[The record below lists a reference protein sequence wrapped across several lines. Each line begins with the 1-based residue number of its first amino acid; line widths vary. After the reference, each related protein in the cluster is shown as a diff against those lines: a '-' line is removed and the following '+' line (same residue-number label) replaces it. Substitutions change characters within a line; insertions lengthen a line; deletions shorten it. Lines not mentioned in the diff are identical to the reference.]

1 MPRPQKCRRIC
12 NVPQT
17 DSFRPEKHRGEIP
30 IIMTVD
36 EYEVIRLVDLEEKTH
51 EQCALQMDIS
61 RSTVQEI
68 YENARR
74 KLAACIVYGRKLVIA
89 GGNYRVCD
97 GRENCRCE
105 LKCRQADNNK
115 RTALKNRNR
124 GGFTMKIAVPYEN
137 GQIFQ
142 HFGKTEQFKLYDV
155 ADGKIIGEQ
164 VVGTMGAGH
173 GALAGF
179 LKNAQADV
187 LICGGI
193 GGGAQMA
200 MQEAGITLYGGNSGS
215 ADEAVQAFLA
225 QSLVQNENP
234 TCDHH
239 HEHGEGHSCEDH
251 GCGSHSCG
259 NH

>member
-1 MPRPQKCRRIC
+1 MARPQKCRRIC

-115 RTALKNRNR
+115 RTELKNRNR

-142 HFGKTEQFKLYDV
+142 HFGHTERFKFYETDNTEIV
-155 ADGKIIGEQ
+155 NSEIIETAGS
-164 VVGTMGAGH
+164 GH

-179 LKNAQADV
+179 LMKHGADT

-193 GGGAQMA
+193 GGGAQTA
-200 MQEAGITLYGGNSGS
+200 LAEAGIRLYGGVSGD
-215 ADEAVQAFLA
+215 ADTAVTELL
-225 QSLVQNENP
+225 SGKLNYNPDVQ
-234 TCDHH
+234 CSH
-239 HEHGEGHSCEDH
+239 HEHHGENNSG
-251 GCGSHSCG
+251 GSHSCG
-259 NH
+259 NKGCH

>member
-115 RTALKNRNR
+115 RTELKNRNR

-142 HFGKTEQFKLYDV
+142 HFGHTERFKLYETDNAEIV
-155 ADGKIIGEQ
+155 KSEIIETAGS
-164 VVGTMGAGH
+164 GH

-179 LKNAQADV
+179 LMKHGADT

-193 GGGAQMA
+193 GGGAQTA
-200 MQEAGITLYGGNSGS
+200 LAEAGIRLYGGVSGD
-215 ADEAVQAFLA
+215 ADTAVTELL
-225 QSLVQNENP
+225 SGKLNYNPDVQ
-234 TCDHH
+234 CSH
-239 HEHGEGHSCEDH
+239 HEHHGENNS
-251 GCGSHSCG
+251 CGSHSCG
-259 NH
+259 NKGCH

>member
-1 MPRPQKCRRIC
+1 MARPQKCRRIC
-12 NVPQT
+12 KVPQT

-142 HFGKTEQFKLYDV
+142 HFGHTERFKFYETDNTEIV
-155 ADGKIIGEQ
+155 NSEIIETAGS
-164 VVGTMGAGH
+164 GH

-179 LKNAQADV
+179 LMKHGADT

-193 GGGAQMA
+193 GGGAQTA
-200 MQEAGITLYGGNSGS
+200 LAEAGIRLYGGVSGD
-215 ADEAVQAFLA
+215 ADTAVTELL
-225 QSLVQNENP
+225 SGKLNYNPDVQ
-234 TCDHH
+234 CSH
-239 HEHGEGHSCEDH
+239 HEHHGENNS
-251 GCGSHSCG
+251 CGSHSCG
-259 NH
+259 NKGCH

>member
-124 GGFTMKIAVPYEN
+124 GGFIMKIAVPYEN

-142 HFGKTEQFKLYDV
+142 HFGHTERFKLYETDNAEIV
-155 ADGKIIGEQ
+155 KSEIIETAGS
-164 VVGTMGAGH
+164 GH

-179 LKNAQADV
+179 LMKHGADT

-193 GGGAQMA
+193 GGGAQTA
-200 MQEAGITLYGGNSGS
+200 LTEAGIRLYGGVSGD
-215 ADEAVQAFLA
+215 ADTAVTELL
-225 QSLVQNENP
+225 SGKLNYNPDVQ
-234 TCDHH
+234 CSH
-239 HEHGEGHSCEDH
+239 HEHHGENNS
-251 GCGSHSCG
+251 CGSHSCG
-259 NH
+259 NKGCH

>member
-1 MPRPQKCRRIC
+1 MARPQKCRRIC

-68 YENARR
+68 YGNARR

-142 HFGKTEQFKLYDV
+142 HFGHTERFKFYETDNTEIV
-155 ADGKIIGEQ
+155 NSEIIETAGS
-164 VVGTMGAGH
+164 GH

-179 LKNAQADV
+179 LMKHGADT

-193 GGGAQMA
+193 GGGAQTA
-200 MQEAGITLYGGNSGS
+200 LAEAGIRLYGGVSGD
-215 ADEAVQAFLA
+215 ADTAVTELL
-225 QSLVQNENP
+225 SGKLNYNPDVQ
-234 TCDHH
+234 CSH
-239 HEHGEGHSCEDH
+239 HEHHGENNS
-251 GCGSHSCG
+251 CGSHSCG
-259 NH
+259 NKGCH

>member
-51 EQCALQMDIS
+51 EQCAIQMDIS

-105 LKCRQADNNK
+105 LKCRQADNKK
-115 RTALKNRNR
+115 RTELKNRNK
-124 GGFTMKIAVPYEN
+124 GGFIMKIAVPYEN

-142 HFGKTEQFKLYDV
+142 HFGHTERFKFYETDNTEIV
-155 ADGKIIGEQ
+155 NSEIIETAGS
-164 VVGTMGAGH
+164 GH

-179 LKNAQADV
+179 LMKHGADT

-193 GGGAQMA
+193 GGGAQTA
-200 MQEAGITLYGGNSGS
+200 LAEAGIRLYGGVSGD
-215 ADEAVQAFLA
+215 ADTAVTELL
-225 QSLVQNENP
+225 SGKLNYNPDVQ
-234 TCDHH
+234 CSH
-239 HEHGEGHSCEDH
+239 HEHHGENNS
-251 GCGSHSCG
+251 CGSHSCG
-259 NH
+259 NKGCH

>member
-1 MPRPQKCRRIC
+1 MARPQKCRRIC

-17 DSFRPEKHRGEIP
+17 DSFYPEKHRGEIP

-105 LKCRQADNNK
+105 LKCQQADNKK
-115 RTALKNRNR
+115 RTELKNRNR

-142 HFGKTEQFKLYDV
+142 HFGHTERFKFYETDNTEIV
-155 ADGKIIGEQ
+155 NSEIIETAGS
-164 VVGTMGAGH
+164 GH

-179 LKNAQADV
+179 LMKHGADT

-193 GGGAQMA
+193 GGGAQTA
-200 MQEAGITLYGGNSGS
+200 LAEAGIRLYGGVSGD
-215 ADEAVQAFLA
+215 ADTAVTELL
-225 QSLVQNENP
+225 SGKLNYNPDVQ
-234 TCDHH
+234 CSH
-239 HEHGEGHSCEDH
+239 HEHHGENNS
-251 GCGSHSCG
+251 CGSHSCG
-259 NH
+259 NKGCH

>member
-1 MPRPQKCRRIC
+1 
-12 NVPQT
+12 
-17 DSFRPEKHRGEIP
+17 
-30 IIMTVD
+30 MTVD
-36 EYEVIRLVDLEEKTH
+36 EYEGIRLVDLEEKTH

-142 HFGKTEQFKLYDV
+142 HFGHTERFKFYETDNTEIV
-155 ADGKIIGEQ
+155 NSEIIETAGS
-164 VVGTMGAGH
+164 GH

-179 LKNAQADV
+179 LMKHGADT

-193 GGGAQMA
+193 GGGAQTA
-200 MQEAGITLYGGNSGS
+200 LAEAGIRLYGGVNGDADTAVTELLSGKLNYNP
-215 ADEAVQAFLA
+215 DVQC
-225 QSLVQNENP
+225 S
-234 TCDHH
+234 H
-239 HEHGEGHSCEDH
+239 HEHHGENNS
-251 GCGSHSCG
+251 CGSHSCG
-259 NH
+259 NKGCH

>member
-1 MPRPQKCRRIC
+1 MARPQKCRRIC

-68 YENARR
+68 YGNARR

-105 LKCRQADNNK
+105 LKCRQADNKK
-115 RTALKNRNR
+115 RTELKNRNR

-142 HFGKTEQFKLYDV
+142 HFGHTERFKFYETDNTEIV
-155 ADGKIIGEQ
+155 NSEIIETAGS
-164 VVGTMGAGH
+164 GH

-179 LKNAQADV
+179 LMKHGADT

-193 GGGAQMA
+193 GGGAQTA
-200 MQEAGITLYGGNSGS
+200 LAEAGIRLYGGVSGD
-215 ADEAVQAFLA
+215 ADTAVTELL
-225 QSLVQNENP
+225 SGKLNYNPDVQ
-234 TCDHH
+234 CSH
-239 HEHGEGHSCEDH
+239 HEHHGENNS
-251 GCGSHSCG
+251 CGSHSCG
-259 NH
+259 NKGCH

>member
-1 MPRPQKCRRIC
+1 MARPQKCRRIC

-68 YENARR
+68 YGNARR

-115 RTALKNRNR
+115 RTELKNRNR

-142 HFGKTEQFKLYDV
+142 HFGHTERFKFYETDNTEIV
-155 ADGKIIGEQ
+155 NSEIIETAGS
-164 VVGTMGAGH
+164 GH

-179 LKNAQADV
+179 LMKHGADT

-193 GGGAQMA
+193 GGGAQTA
-200 MQEAGITLYGGNSGS
+200 LAEAGIRLYGGVSGD
-215 ADEAVQAFLA
+215 ADTAVTELL
-225 QSLVQNENP
+225 SGKLNYNPDVQ
-234 TCDHH
+234 CSH
-239 HEHGEGHSCEDH
+239 HEHHGENNS
-251 GCGSHSCG
+251 CGSHSCG
-259 NH
+259 NKGCH

>member
-51 EQCALQMDIS
+51 EQCAIQMDIS

-115 RTALKNRNR
+115 RTELKNGNR

-142 HFGKTEQFKLYDV
+142 HFGHTERFKFYETDNTEIV
-155 ADGKIIGEQ
+155 NSEIIETAGS
-164 VVGTMGAGH
+164 GH

-179 LKNAQADV
+179 LMKHGADT

-193 GGGAQMA
+193 GGGAQTA
-200 MQEAGITLYGGNSGS
+200 LAEAGIRLYGGVSGD
-215 ADEAVQAFLA
+215 ADTAVTELL
-225 QSLVQNENP
+225 SGKLNYNPDVQ
-234 TCDHH
+234 CSH
-239 HEHGEGHSCEDH
+239 HEHHGENNS
-251 GCGSHSCG
+251 CGSHSCG
-259 NH
+259 NKGCH

>member
-1 MPRPQKCRRIC
+1 MARPQKCRRIC

-142 HFGKTEQFKLYDV
+142 HFGHTERFKFYETDNTEIV
-155 ADGKIIGEQ
+155 NSEIIETAGS
-164 VVGTMGAGH
+164 GH

-179 LKNAQADV
+179 LMKHGADT

-193 GGGAQMA
+193 GGGAQTA
-200 MQEAGITLYGGNSGS
+200 LAEAGIRLYGGVSGD
-215 ADEAVQAFLA
+215 ADTAVTELL
-225 QSLVQNENP
+225 SGKLNYNPDVQ
-234 TCDHH
+234 CSH
-239 HEHGEGHSCEDH
+239 HEHHGENNS
-251 GCGSHSCG
+251 CGSHSCG
-259 NH
+259 NKGCH

>member
-1 MPRPQKCRRIC
+1 MARPQKCRRIC

-115 RTALKNRNR
+115 RTELKNGNR

-142 HFGKTEQFKLYDV
+142 HFGHTERFKFYETDNTEIV
-155 ADGKIIGEQ
+155 NSEIIETAGS
-164 VVGTMGAGH
+164 GH

-179 LKNAQADV
+179 LMNHGADT

-193 GGGAQMA
+193 GGGAQTA
-200 MQEAGITLYGGNSGS
+200 LAEAGIRLYGGVSGD
-215 ADEAVQAFLA
+215 ADTAVTELL
-225 QSLVQNENP
+225 SGKLNYNPDVQ
-234 TCDHH
+234 CSH
-239 HEHGEGHSCEDH
+239 HEHHGENNS
-251 GCGSHSCG
+251 CGSHSCG
-259 NH
+259 NKGCH

>member
-1 MPRPQKCRRIC
+1 MARPQKCRRIC

-115 RTALKNRNR
+115 RTELKNRNR

-142 HFGKTEQFKLYDV
+142 HFGHTERFKFYETDSTEIV
-155 ADGKIIGEQ
+155 NSEIIETAGS
-164 VVGTMGAGH
+164 GH

-179 LKNAQADV
+179 LMKHGADT

-193 GGGAQMA
+193 GGGAQTA
-200 MQEAGITLYGGNSGS
+200 LAEAGIRLYVGVSGD
-215 ADEAVQAFLA
+215 ADTAVTELL
-225 QSLVQNENP
+225 SGKLNYNPDVQ
-234 TCDHH
+234 CSH
-239 HEHGEGHSCEDH
+239 HEHHGENNS
-251 GCGSHSCG
+251 CGSHSCG
-259 NH
+259 NKGCH

>member
-1 MPRPQKCRRIC
+1 MARPQKCRRIC
-12 NVPQT
+12 KVPQT

-105 LKCRQADNNK
+105 LKCRQADNK
-115 RTALKNRNR
+115 RTELKNRNR

-142 HFGKTEQFKLYDV
+142 HFGHTERFKFYETDNTEIV
-155 ADGKIIGEQ
+155 NSEIIETAGS
-164 VVGTMGAGH
+164 GH

-179 LKNAQADV
+179 LMKHGADT

-193 GGGAQMA
+193 GGGAQTA
-200 MQEAGITLYGGNSGS
+200 LAEAGIRLYGGVSGD
-215 ADEAVQAFLA
+215 ADTAVTELL
-225 QSLVQNENP
+225 SGKLNYNPDVQ
-234 TCDHH
+234 CSH
-239 HEHGEGHSCEDH
+239 HEHHGENNS
-251 GCGSHSCG
+251 CGSHSCG
-259 NH
+259 NKGCH

>member
-1 MPRPQKCRRIC
+1 MARPQKCRRIC

-105 LKCRQADNNK
+105 LKCRQADNKK

-142 HFGKTEQFKLYDV
+142 HFGHTERFKFYETDNT
-155 ADGKIIGEQ
+155 KIVNSEIIETAGS
-164 VVGTMGAGH
+164 GH

-179 LKNAQADV
+179 LMKHGADT

-193 GGGAQMA
+193 GGGAQTA
-200 MQEAGITLYGGNSGS
+200 LAEAGIRLYGGVSGD
-215 ADEAVQAFLA
+215 ADTAVTELL
-225 QSLVQNENP
+225 SGKLNYNPDVQ
-234 TCDHH
+234 CSH
-239 HEHGEGHSCEDH
+239 HEHHGENNS
-251 GCGSHSCG
+251 CGSHNCG
-259 NH
+259 NKGCH

>member
-1 MPRPQKCRRIC
+1 MARPQKCRRIC

-142 HFGKTEQFKLYDV
+142 HFGHTERFKLYETDN
-155 ADGKIIGEQ
+155 AEIIKSEIIETAGS
-164 VVGTMGAGH
+164 GH

-179 LKNAQADV
+179 LMKHGADT

-193 GGGAQMA
+193 GGGAQTA
-200 MQEAGITLYGGNSGS
+200 LAEAGIRLYGGVSGD
-215 ADEAVQAFLA
+215 ADTAVTELL
-225 QSLVQNENP
+225 SGKLNYNPDVQ
-234 TCDHH
+234 CSH
-239 HEHGEGHSCEDH
+239 HEHHGENNS
-251 GCGSHSCG
+251 CGSHSCG
-259 NH
+259 NKGCH

>member
-1 MPRPQKCRRIC
+1 MARPQKCRRIC
-12 NVPQT
+12 NAPQT
-17 DSFRPEKHRGEIP
+17 DSFYPEKHRGEIP

-115 RTALKNRNR
+115 RTESEDRNK

-142 HFGKTEQFKLYDV
+142 HFGHTERFKFYETDNTEIV
-155 ADGKIIGEQ
+155 NSEIIETAGS
-164 VVGTMGAGH
+164 GH

-179 LKNAQADV
+179 LMKHGADT

-193 GGGAQMA
+193 GGGAQTA
-200 MQEAGITLYGGNSGS
+200 LAEAGIRLYGGVSGD
-215 ADEAVQAFLA
+215 ADTAVTELL
-225 QSLVQNENP
+225 SGKLNYNPDVQ
-234 TCDHH
+234 CSH
-239 HEHGEGHSCEDH
+239 HEHHGENNS
-251 GCGSHSCG
+251 CGSHSCG
-259 NH
+259 NKGCH

>member
-1 MPRPQKCRRIC
+1 MARPQKCRRIC

-142 HFGKTEQFKLYDV
+142 HFGHTERFKFYETDNTEIV
-155 ADGKIIGEQ
+155 NSEIIETAGS
-164 VVGTMGAGH
+164 GH

-179 LKNAQADV
+179 LMKHGADT

-193 GGGAQMA
+193 GGGAQTA
-200 MQEAGITLYGGNSGS
+200 LAEAGIRLYGGVSGD
-215 ADEAVQAFLA
+215 ADTAVTELL
-225 QSLVQNENP
+225 SGKLNYHPDVQ
-234 TCDHH
+234 CSH
-239 HEHGEGHSCEDH
+239 HEHHGENNS
-251 GCGSHSCG
+251 CGSHSCG
-259 NH
+259 NKGCH

>member
-115 RTALKNRNR
+115 RTELKNRNR

-142 HFGKTEQFKLYDV
+142 HFGHTERFKLYETDNTEIV
-155 ADGKIIGEQ
+155 NSEIIETAGS
-164 VVGTMGAGH
+164 GH

-179 LKNAQADV
+179 LMKHGADT

-193 GGGAQMA
+193 GGGAQTA
-200 MQEAGITLYGGNSGS
+200 LAEAGIRLYGGVSGD
-215 ADEAVQAFLA
+215 ADTAVTELL
-225 QSLVQNENP
+225 SGKLNYNPDVQ
-234 TCDHH
+234 CSH
-239 HEHGEGHSCEDH
+239 HEHHGENNS
-251 GCGSHSCG
+251 CGSHRCG
-259 NH
+259 NKGCH

>member
-1 MPRPQKCRRIC
+1 MARPQKCR
-12 NVPQT
+12 
-17 DSFRPEKHRGEIP
+17 SFCPEKHRGEIP

-115 RTALKNRNR
+115 RTELKNRNR

-142 HFGKTEQFKLYDV
+142 HFGHTERFKLYETDNTEIV
-155 ADGKIIGEQ
+155 NSEIIETAGS
-164 VVGTMGAGH
+164 GH

-179 LKNAQADV
+179 LMKHGADT

-193 GGGAQMA
+193 GGGAQTA
-200 MQEAGITLYGGNSGS
+200 LAEAGIRLYGGVSGD
-215 ADEAVQAFLA
+215 ADTAVTELL
-225 QSLVQNENP
+225 SGKLNYNPDVQ
-234 TCDHH
+234 CSH
-239 HEHGEGHSCEDH
+239 HEHHGENNS
-251 GCGSHSCG
+251 CGSHSCG
-259 NH
+259 NKGCH

>member
-1 MPRPQKCRRIC
+1 MARPQKCRRIC

-17 DSFRPEKHRGEIP
+17 DSFCPEKHRGEIP

-115 RTALKNRNR
+115 RTELKNRNR

-142 HFGKTEQFKLYDV
+142 HFGHTERFKLYETDNAEIV
-155 ADGKIIGEQ
+155 KSEIIETAGS
-164 VVGTMGAGH
+164 GH

-179 LKNAQADV
+179 LMKHGADT

-193 GGGAQMA
+193 GGGAQTA
-200 MQEAGITLYGGNSGS
+200 LAEAGIRLYGGVSGD
-215 ADEAVQAFLA
+215 ADTAVTGLL
-225 QSLVQNENP
+225 SGKLNYNPDVQ
-234 TCDHH
+234 CSH
-239 HEHGEGHSCEDH
+239 HEHHGENNS
-251 GCGSHSCG
+251 CGSHSCG
-259 NH
+259 NKGCH

>member
-1 MPRPQKCRRIC
+1 MARPQKCRRIC

-115 RTALKNRNR
+115 RTELKNGNR

-142 HFGKTEQFKLYDV
+142 HFGHTERFKFYETDNTEIV
-155 ADGKIIGEQ
+155 NSEIIETAGS
-164 VVGTMGAGH
+164 GH

-179 LKNAQADV
+179 LMKHGADT

-193 GGGAQMA
+193 GGGAQTA
-200 MQEAGITLYGGNSGS
+200 LAEAGIRLYGGVSGD
-215 ADEAVQAFLA
+215 ADTAVTELL
-225 QSLVQNENP
+225 SGKLNYNPDVQ
-234 TCDHH
+234 CSH
-239 HEHGEGHSCEDH
+239 HEHHGENNSCGSH
-251 GCGSHSCG
+251 GCGNKGCH
-259 NH
+259 

>member
-1 MPRPQKCRRIC
+1 MARPQKCRRIC

-105 LKCRQADNNK
+105 LKCRQADNKK
-115 RTALKNRNR
+115 RTELKNRNR

-142 HFGKTEQFKLYDV
+142 HFGHTERFKLYETDN
-155 ADGKIIGEQ
+155 AEIIKSEIIETAGS
-164 VVGTMGAGH
+164 GH

-179 LKNAQADV
+179 LMKHGADT

-193 GGGAQMA
+193 GGGAQTA
-200 MQEAGITLYGGNSGS
+200 LAEAGIRLYGGVSGD
-215 ADEAVQAFLA
+215 ADTAVTELL
-225 QSLVQNENP
+225 SGKLNYNPDVQ
-234 TCDHH
+234 CSH
-239 HEHGEGHSCEDH
+239 HEHHGENNS
-251 GCGSHSCG
+251 CGSHSCG
-259 NH
+259 NKGCH

>member
-1 MPRPQKCRRIC
+1 MARPQKCRRIC

-74 KLAACIVYGRKLVIA
+74 KLAACIVYGRRLVIA

-115 RTALKNRNR
+115 RTELKNGNR

-142 HFGKTEQFKLYDV
+142 HFGHTERFKFYETDNTEIV
-155 ADGKIIGEQ
+155 NSEIIETAGS
-164 VVGTMGAGH
+164 GH

-179 LKNAQADV
+179 LMKHGADT

-193 GGGAQMA
+193 GGGAQTA
-200 MQEAGITLYGGNSGS
+200 LAEAGIRLYGGVSGD
-215 ADEAVQAFLA
+215 ADTAVTELL
-225 QSLVQNENP
+225 SGKLNYNPDVQ
-234 TCDHH
+234 CSH
-239 HEHGEGHSCEDH
+239 HEHHGENNS
-251 GCGSHSCG
+251 CGSHSCG
-259 NH
+259 NKGCH

>member
-1 MPRPQKCRRIC
+1 MARPQKCRRIC

-105 LKCRQADNNK
+105 LKCRQADNKK
-115 RTALKNRNR
+115 RTELKNRNR

-142 HFGKTEQFKLYDV
+142 HFGHTERFKFYETDNTEV
-155 ADGKIIGEQ
+155 VNSEIIETAGS
-164 VVGTMGAGH
+164 GH

-179 LKNAQADV
+179 LMKHGADT

-193 GGGAQMA
+193 GGGAQTA
-200 MQEAGITLYGGNSGS
+200 LAEAGIRLYGGVSGD
-215 ADEAVQAFLA
+215 ADTAVTELL
-225 QSLVQNENP
+225 SGKLNYNPDVQ
-234 TCDHH
+234 CSH
-239 HEHGEGHSCEDH
+239 HEHHGENNS
-251 GCGSHSCG
+251 CGSHSCG
-259 NH
+259 NKGCH

>member
-1 MPRPQKCRRIC
+1 MARPQKCRRIC

-115 RTALKNRNR
+115 RTELKNRNR

-142 HFGKTEQFKLYDV
+142 HFGHTERFKFYETDNTEIV
-155 ADGKIIGEQ
+155 NSEIIETAGS
-164 VVGTMGAGH
+164 GH

-179 LKNAQADV
+179 LMKHGADT

-193 GGGAQMA
+193 GGGAQTA
-200 MQEAGITLYGGNSGS
+200 LAEAGIRLYGGVSGD
-215 ADEAVQAFLA
+215 ADTAVTELL
-225 QSLVQNENP
+225 SGKLNYNPDVQ
-234 TCDHH
+234 CSH
-239 HEHGEGHSCEDH
+239 HEHHGENNS
-251 GCGSHSCG
+251 CGSHSCG
-259 NH
+259 NKGCH

>member
-1 MPRPQKCRRIC
+1 MARPQKCRRIC

-142 HFGKTEQFKLYDV
+142 HFGHTERFKFYETDNTEIV
-155 ADGKIIGEQ
+155 NSEIVETAGS
-164 VVGTMGAGH
+164 GH

-179 LKNAQADV
+179 LMKHGADT

-193 GGGAQMA
+193 GGGAQTA
-200 MQEAGITLYGGNSGS
+200 LAEAGIRLYGGVSGD
-215 ADEAVQAFLA
+215 ADTAVTELL
-225 QSLVQNENP
+225 SGKLNYNPDVQ
-234 TCDHH
+234 CSH
-239 HEHGEGHSCEDH
+239 HEHHGENNS
-251 GCGSHSCG
+251 CGSHSCG
-259 NH
+259 NKGCH

>member
-17 DSFRPEKHRGEIP
+17 DSFRPEKYRGEIP

-115 RTALKNRNR
+115 RTELKNGNR

-142 HFGKTEQFKLYDV
+142 HFGHTERFKFYETDNTEIV
-155 ADGKIIGEQ
+155 NSEIIETAGS
-164 VVGTMGAGH
+164 GH

-179 LKNAQADV
+179 LMKHGADT

-193 GGGAQMA
+193 GGGAQTA
-200 MQEAGITLYGGNSGS
+200 LAEAGIRLYGGVSGD
-215 ADEAVQAFLA
+215 ADTAVTELL
-225 QSLVQNENP
+225 SGKLNYNPDVQ
-234 TCDHH
+234 CSH
-239 HEHGEGHSCEDH
+239 HEHHGENNS
-251 GCGSHSCG
+251 CGSHSCG
-259 NH
+259 NKGCH

>member
-30 IIMTVD
+30 ITMTVD

-115 RTALKNRNR
+115 RTELKNRNR

-142 HFGKTEQFKLYDV
+142 HFGHTERFKLYETDNTEIV
-155 ADGKIIGEQ
+155 NSEIIETAGS
-164 VVGTMGAGH
+164 GH

-179 LKNAQADV
+179 LMKHGADT

-193 GGGAQMA
+193 GGGAQTA
-200 MQEAGITLYGGNSGS
+200 LAEAGIRLYGGVSGD
-215 ADEAVQAFLA
+215 ADTAVTDLL
-225 QSLVQNENP
+225 SGKLNYNPDVQ
-234 TCDHH
+234 CSH
-239 HEHGEGHSCEDH
+239 HEHHGENNS
-251 GCGSHSCG
+251 CGSHSCG
-259 NH
+259 NKGCH

>member
-1 MPRPQKCRRIC
+1 MARPQKCRRIC

-68 YENARR
+68 YGNARR

-105 LKCRQADNNK
+105 LKCRQADNKK

-124 GGFTMKIAVPYEN
+124 GGFIMKIAVPYEN

-142 HFGKTEQFKLYDV
+142 HFGHTERFKLYETDNAEIV
-155 ADGKIIGEQ
+155 KSEIIETAGS
-164 VVGTMGAGH
+164 GH

-179 LKNAQADV
+179 LMKHGADT

-193 GGGAQMA
+193 GGGAQTA
-200 MQEAGITLYGGNSGS
+200 LAEAGIRLYGGVSGD
-215 ADEAVQAFLA
+215 ADTAVTELL
-225 QSLVQNENP
+225 SGKLNYNPDVQ
-234 TCDHH
+234 CSH
-239 HEHGEGHSCEDH
+239 HEHHGENNS
-251 GCGSHSCG
+251 CGSHSCG
-259 NH
+259 NKGCH

>member
-1 MPRPQKCRRIC
+1 MARPQKCRRIC

-115 RTALKNRNR
+115 RTELKNRNR

-142 HFGKTEQFKLYDV
+142 HFGHTERFKLYETDNAEIV
-155 ADGKIIGEQ
+155 KSEIIETAGS
-164 VVGTMGAGH
+164 GH

-179 LKNAQADV
+179 LMKHGADT

-193 GGGAQMA
+193 GGGAQTA
-200 MQEAGITLYGGNSGS
+200 LAEAGIRLYGGVSGD
-215 ADEAVQAFLA
+215 ADTAVTELL
-225 QSLVQNENP
+225 SGKLNYNPDVQ
-234 TCDHH
+234 CSH
-239 HEHGEGHSCEDH
+239 HEHHGENNS
-251 GCGSHSCG
+251 CGSHSCG
-259 NH
+259 NKGCH

>member
-1 MPRPQKCRRIC
+1 MARPQKCRRIC

-115 RTALKNRNR
+115 RTELKNRNR

-142 HFGKTEQFKLYDV
+142 HFGHTERFKFYETDNTEIV
-155 ADGKIIGEQ
+155 NSEIIETAGS
-164 VVGTMGAGH
+164 GH

-179 LKNAQADV
+179 LMKHGADT

-193 GGGAQMA
+193 GGGAQTA
-200 MQEAGITLYGGNSGS
+200 LAEAGIRLYGGVSG
-215 ADEAVQAFLA
+215 DVDTAVTELL
-225 QSLVQNENP
+225 SGKLNYNPDVQ
-234 TCDHH
+234 CSH
-239 HEHGEGHSCEDH
+239 HEHHGENNS
-251 GCGSHSCG
+251 CGSHSCG
-259 NH
+259 NKGCH

>member
-1 MPRPQKCRRIC
+1 MARPQKCRRIC

-142 HFGKTEQFKLYDV
+142 HFGHTERFKFYETDNTEIV
-155 ADGKIIGEQ
+155 NSEIIETAGS
-164 VVGTMGAGH
+164 GH

-179 LKNAQADV
+179 LMKHGADT

-193 GGGAQMA
+193 GGGAQTA
-200 MQEAGITLYGGNSGS
+200 LAEAGIRLYGGVNGDADTAVTELLSGKLNYNP
-215 ADEAVQAFLA
+215 DVQC
-225 QSLVQNENP
+225 S
-234 TCDHH
+234 H
-239 HEHGEGHSCEDH
+239 HEHHGENNS
-251 GCGSHSCG
+251 CGSHSCG
-259 NH
+259 NKGCH

>member
-12 NVPQT
+12 NVPRT

-115 RTALKNRNR
+115 RTELKNGNR

-142 HFGKTEQFKLYDV
+142 HFGHTERFKFYETDNTEIV
-155 ADGKIIGEQ
+155 NSEIIETAGS
-164 VVGTMGAGH
+164 GH

-179 LKNAQADV
+179 LMKHGADT

-193 GGGAQMA
+193 GGGAQTA
-200 MQEAGITLYGGNSGS
+200 LAEAGIRLYGGVSGD
-215 ADEAVQAFLA
+215 ADTAVTELL
-225 QSLVQNENP
+225 SGKLNYNPDVQ
-234 TCDHH
+234 CSH
-239 HEHGEGHSCEDH
+239 HEHHGENNS
-251 GCGSHSCG
+251 CGSHSCG
-259 NH
+259 NKGCR

>member
-1 MPRPQKCRRIC
+1 MARPQKCRRIC

-17 DSFRPEKHRGEIP
+17 DSFCPEKHRGEIP

-105 LKCRQADNNK
+105 LKCQQADNNK
-115 RTALKNRNR
+115 RTELKNRNR

-142 HFGKTEQFKLYDV
+142 HFGHTERFKFYETDNTEIV
-155 ADGKIIGEQ
+155 NSEIIETAGS
-164 VVGTMGAGH
+164 GH

-179 LKNAQADV
+179 LMKHGADT

-193 GGGAQMA
+193 GGGAQTA
-200 MQEAGITLYGGNSGS
+200 LAEAGIRLYGGVSGD
-215 ADEAVQAFLA
+215 ADTAVTELL
-225 QSLVQNENP
+225 SGKLNYNPDVQ
-234 TCDHH
+234 CSH
-239 HEHGEGHSCEDH
+239 HEHHGENNS
-251 GCGSHSCG
+251 CGSHSCG
-259 NH
+259 NKGCH